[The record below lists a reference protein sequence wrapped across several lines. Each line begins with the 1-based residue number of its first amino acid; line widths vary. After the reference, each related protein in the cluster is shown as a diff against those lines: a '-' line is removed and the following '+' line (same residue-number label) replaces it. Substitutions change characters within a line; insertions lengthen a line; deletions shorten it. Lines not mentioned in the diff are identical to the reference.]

1 MPGTSGVRADE
12 ELRSRIKTTLQEHQE
27 HFRSELGRTSI
38 EKQRLKVQNPENAAR
53 HALKP
58 GFLLSD
64 YILLSIL

>member
-1 MPGTSGVRADE
+1 MIHICV
-12 ELRSRIKTTLQEHQE
+12 SRHNSKDFIFFKLFNFQKTLE
-27 HFRSELGRTSI
+27 
-38 EKQRLKVQNPENAAR
+38 VQNPENAAR

>member
-1 MPGTSGVRADE
+1 MQKMIHICV
-12 ELRSRIKTTLQEHQE
+12 SRHNSKDFIFFKLFNFQKT
-27 HFRSELGRTSI
+27 
-38 EKQRLKVQNPENAAR
+38 LKVQNPGNAAR